1 MKVKIEFCIHYRH
14 EGTTN
19 TVFNSFKWDKESLQ
33 NAFEKIQEEKVPY
46 TTLFTKVAGGLMDS
60 QISLTS
66 LHGLL
71 NPISAYLS
79 IKTAELDRDIESLW
93 VDWQNVFN
101 Y

>member
-1 MKVKIEFCIHYRH
+1 
-14 EGTTN
+14 
-19 TVFNSFKWDKESLQ
+19 
-33 NAFEKIQEEKVPY
+33 VPY
-46 TTLFTKVAGGLMDS
+46 TTLFTKIAGGLMDS